1 MSKAGL
7 KDKQA
12 MLEQLAKMLKSTKSL
27 LEKGKKAKPQ
37 VLKKHL
43 LVVVACIKDAKDEA
57 KELVQFSHKANSKA
71 GSKTPSKPS
80 KK

>member
-1 MSKAGL
+1 MSSW
-7 KDKQA
+7 QR
-12 MLEQLAKMLKSTKSL
+12 AKMLKSTKSL
-27 LEKGKKAKPQ
+27 LEKGEKAKPEA
-37 VLKKHL
+37 LKKHL

-71 GSKTPSKPS
+71 SSKAPCKPS

>member
-1 MSKAGL
+1 M